1 MLLVN
6 IFCRHNNKDL
16 SDSGYYLNQLPVYKC
31 TFEDHKQA
39 SIQITYFIFI
49 ILSFTE
55 GINVKLCK
63 KGFHFTLCDA

>member
-6 IFCRHNNKDL
+6 IFCRHNNEDF
-16 SDSGYYLNQLPVYKC
+16 SDSGYCLNQLSVYKC
-31 TFEDHKQA
+31 TYEDHKQA

-55 GINVKLCK
+55 GINVELCK
-63 KGFHFTLCDA
+63 KGFHFTLFDA